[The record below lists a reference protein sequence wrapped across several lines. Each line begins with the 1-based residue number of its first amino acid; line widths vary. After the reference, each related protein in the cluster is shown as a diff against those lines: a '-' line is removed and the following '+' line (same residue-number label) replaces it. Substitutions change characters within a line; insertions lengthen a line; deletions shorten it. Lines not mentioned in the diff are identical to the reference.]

1 MQCVRELHT
10 ACCCASAS
18 RGFPKHTYCFRGTLT
33 LGCFRTVFPD
43 SYYSFGKAFFE
54 KGKNESA
61 CPARQRNTKTVCGL
75 GGWMLALCACAACVC
90 VRSLCACLRV
100 PTSFAVFQVRV
111 HEKMKKKVI
120 IRFFLSPSFSLFFLS
135 SFLVPSH
142 TSLHSFPY
150 YFNCFHTNSTSTYPA
165 FFSSVQQTIY
175 PPVAQLASIHV
186 KKNSIW

>member
-1 MQCVRELHT
+1 MSVSCILP
-10 ACCCASAS
+10 AAA
-18 RGFPKHTYCFRGTLT
+18 PL
-33 LGCFRTVFPD
+33 LAAVFP
-43 SYYSFGKAFFE
+43 STLIAFEAHLHSAVSAPFSQIAITPSE
-54 KGKNESA
+54 KLFLKKEKTNPLA
-61 CPARQRNTKTVCGL
+61 PPASGTQRQCAVWGW
-75 GGWMLALCACAACVC
+75 WMLALCACAACVC

-100 PTSFAVFQVRV
+100 PTSFALFQVRV

-120 IRFFLSPSFSLFFLS
+120 IHFFLSPSFSLFFLS

-142 TSLHSFPY
+142 TCLHSFPY